1 MRVIAEL
8 FQSDSKKLVP
18 FITAGYPELEITPD
32 LVLAAERAGADMV
45 EIGMPFSDPLADGP
59 VIQEASQVA
68 ITSGVT
74 VKRILGMV
82 EQIRRQSEIP
92 IVLMG
97 YINPIFKYGTDQFL
111 QDAASAGVNG
121 LIIPDVPLEE
131 GDELFAQIKSANL
144 SPILLVAPNTADK
157 RIATLGFTAE
167 DLLYAVSILGVTG
180 SGLKNHEKLHSYFN
194 RIRKNTSTPFV
205 VGFGISSPEDIRS
218 IGDIPDGVV
227 VGSALL
233 NKIAA
238 SDKPVK
244 ATEEFLGSLRG
255 ALDEV
260 GEGVSMESRS
270 STGSE

>member
-8 FQSDSKKLVP
+8 FQSKDKKLVP

-59 VIQEASQVA
+59 VIQDASQVA
-68 ITSGVT
+68 IKNGVT
-74 VKRILGMV
+74 VKHILNLV
-82 EQIRRQSEIP
+82 EEIRSQTEIP

-97 YINPIFKYGTDQFL
+97 YINPIFKYGTDRFL
-111 QDAASAGVNG
+111 QDASSAGVNG

-131 GDELFAQIKSANL
+131 GEELFTKIKSADL

-157 RIATLGFTAE
+157 RITTLGSTAE

-180 SGLKNHEKLHSYFN
+180 SGLKNREKLHSYFQ
-194 RIRKNTSTPFV
+194 RILNNTSTPFV

-218 IGDIPDGVV
+218 IGNIPDGVV

-233 NKIAA
+233 RKIAA
-238 SDKPVK
+238 SDTPVK
-244 ATEEFLGSLRG
+244 ATDEFLGSLRK

-260 GEGVSMESRS
+260 KEGVNSKI
-270 STGSE
+270 